1 MISGKI
7 NLYRLNALSFGLILI
22 VFYLMAYCSVSNLY
36 PSSIPVHHDDYTN
49 YSSAASGLAWT
60 WTRPLSTWLIFV
72 LSSIGPDWLIWAVR
86 LLTVMYVFLS
96 WKILTVVWQPRSHW
110 TMLSLFAVSS
120 LSSPIIAEYARYTGM
135 LTHMLSGS
143 LGLASVYFLFKNDRK
158 KNDNWL
164 YFSVILFVLSA
175 LAKEDFIL
183 FYIFSFV
190 YVMIK
195 TKKPIKKQVVI
206 GLVGL
211 SVALMMVAGAKFIA
225 ASSFLG
231 TRDEYASYFFSA
243 SPSSVA
249 TTVWRYLTGAGHPSM
264 TMHGEIIATIMISS
278 SVVALFLIIRDKAIP
293 KTLYFVGAALT
304 LIAPYSVLPNHV
316 NAYYE
321 IIWLP
326 FILGSACVA
335 LAEIINTG
343 MEITRSK
350 YLAFT
355 IFIALC
361 VSLIVVDAVGRTS
374 IANWYDVVGADN
386 EKLFRHLEENRVAI
400 NSAPSVCVYGANA
413 FSPWYLHNGEYLRV
427 VIGLHSV
434 WHIVTDKS
442 SPLYPG
448 FQQAAASSQGRII
461 VTEASEANESCLK
474 LEIGALK

>member
-7 NLYRLNALSFGLILI
+7 NSYRVNALSFGLILI
-22 VFYLMAYCSVSNLY
+22 VFYLMAYYSVSNLY

-49 YSSAASGLAWT
+49 YSSAASGLAWA

-110 TMLSLFAVSS
+110 TMLILFAMSS

-143 LGLASVYFLFKNDRK
+143 LGLASVYFLFKNDREI
-158 KNDNWL
+158 NDNWL

-190 YVMIK
+190 YVMLK

-206 GLVGL
+206 GLIGL

-231 TRDEYASYFFSA
+231 TRDEHSSYFFSA
-243 SPSSVA
+243 APSSVA

-278 SVVALFLIIRDKAIP
+278 SVVALFLIIRDRAIP

-321 IIWLP
+321 LIWLP
-326 FILGSACVA
+326 FIIGSVYVAFGEVINTRAVTSRPAYVACAA
-335 LAEIINTG
+335 LA
-343 MEITRSK
+343 
-350 YLAFT
+350 
-355 IFIALC
+355 ALC
-361 VSLIVVDAVGRTS
+361 VSLNVVDAAGRYS
-374 IANWYDVVGADN
+374 IAHWYDAVESNNA
-386 EKLFRHLEENRVAI
+386 KILKHLEDNKVAI
-400 NSAPSVCVYGANA
+400 NSASYVCVYGANE
-413 FSPWYLHNGEYLRV
+413 FSPWYIHSGQYLETV
-427 VIGLHSV
+427 MGLEAIWSIAV
-434 WHIVTDKS
+434 DEA
-442 SPLYPG
+442 SPLYMG
-448 FQQAAASSQGRII
+448 MKSGAAMSNGHTTIMNDLNRAPE
-461 VTEASEANESCLK
+461 TCLNIN
-474 LEIGALK
+474 L